1 MGHNSN
7 TFRLEKKLHG
17 KMRVW
22 NVQVVEA
29 QVCDVNMLV
38 YGRQLSVKAPA
49 STKLHTR
56 LLQGRT
62 GNPAM

>member
-1 MGHNSN
+1 
-7 TFRLEKKLHG
+7 
-17 KMRVW
+17 MRDW

-56 LLQGRT
+56 LLQGDNKQPGSVRL
-62 GNPAM
+62 A